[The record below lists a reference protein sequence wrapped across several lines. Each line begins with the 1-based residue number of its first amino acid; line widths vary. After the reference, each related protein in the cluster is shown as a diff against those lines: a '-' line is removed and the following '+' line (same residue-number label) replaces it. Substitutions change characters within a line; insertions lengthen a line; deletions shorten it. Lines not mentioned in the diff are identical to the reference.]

1 MSRSRSSFDL
11 SAAIAT
17 AGALSDGPAPEAPA
31 RPFEGVALV
40 SFQAR
45 ADATAT
51 RTGEPQAF
59 ETRSG
64 GATRVGEPPSI
75 PGSAG
80 PPGTRAFDRSPM
92 EGGPTPPTGV
102 VAPAPTGSRPDGR
115 AGSLEPGRP
124 ISRTLPPDPMLGTPP
139 PPAASRLEA
148 MRPPTRP
155 PSDDAPE
162 TTRKPDPAPRA
173 EAAPTGGPDGRSVPP
188 LPDLEG
194 VTSLIVRCERMVD
207 WIADATGASEVFI
220 VDASGLPIAG
230 AVYDVDERLARTG
243 NVATSLVGLAATVGA
258 TSAPLFEAHM
268 GDGPFF
274 QLVGFSAG
282 STSYVVGLVRPTPLS
297 PKQAHAIRL
306 ACQHTLGA
314 ALRGGL

>member
-17 AGALSDGPAPEAPA
+17 AGALSDGPAPETAPQ
-31 RPFEGVALV
+31 PFEGVALV

-45 ADATAT
+45 VDVV
-51 RTGEPQAF
+51 PL
-59 ETRSG
+59 
-64 GATRVGEPPSI
+64 
-75 PGSAG
+75 SAG
-80 PPGTRAFDRSPM
+80 PPGTLAFDPARAGNAAPA
-92 EGGPTPPTGV
+92 TGV
-102 VAPAPTGSRPDGR
+102 VAPPPTGSRPVDP
-115 AGSLEPGRP
+115 SRP

-139 PPAASRLEA
+139 PPAAAHLEA
-148 MRPPTRP
+148 MRPPRRP
-155 PSDDAPE
+155 PADDAPE
-162 TTRKPDPAPRA
+162 TTRKGAAD
-173 EAAPTGGPDGRSVPP
+173 AAPKSAQPGAAPDGRSVPP

-194 VTSLIVRCERMVD
+194 VTSLVVRCERIVD

-220 VDASGLPIAG
+220 VDAAGLPIAG

-243 NVATSLVGLAATVGA
+243 NVAASLVGLAATVGA
-258 TSAPLFEAHM
+258 SAAPLFEAHM

-282 STSYVVGLVRPTPLS
+282 SASYVVGLVRPSPLS